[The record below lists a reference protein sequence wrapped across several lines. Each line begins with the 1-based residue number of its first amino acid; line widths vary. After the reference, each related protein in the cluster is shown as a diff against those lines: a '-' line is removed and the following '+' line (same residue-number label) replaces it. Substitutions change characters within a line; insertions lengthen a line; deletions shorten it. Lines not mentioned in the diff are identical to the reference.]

1 MEPRQGGRDR
11 NVVIDELL
19 YEMRCIQA
27 RMEAME
33 TTQRREP
40 DIGDVNESEDTSS
53 NKGKKRDLGGE
64 TIEEQ
69 LV

>member
-40 DIGDVNESEDTSS
+40 DIGDVNESEDTCSDEET
-53 NKGKKRDLGGE
+53 KGYLGGE
-64 TIEEQ
+64 TIE
-69 LV
+69 